1 MPAENAPVSFS
12 GAQGARMA
20 QFFDG
25 IQLPTLPEVAHTLV
39 STLND
44 EDIPFEKVRQA
55 ISRDP
60 SLTVKLIRL
69 ANSARFGL
77 PRQVAS
83 LDDAITMVG
92 LNQVRT
98 LAMAACM
105 AGSFSA
111 VKGVDG
117 KAFWEASSATAGY
130 AQWLAR
136 TLGADAQQSWL
147 AGFMVRLG
155 ELIIAQK
162 LPDQI
167 LEFER
172 LPHLAGVRWERES
185 KALGFTEAHVAA
197 ELASRWKFPESI
209 VAALKSA
216 ADPLAAEPFNRLGAI
231 VHLAALLAELEL
243 DEHKTPEDAIA
254 ALPAELVGTLQLDPA
269 WLREHMPDVQTF
281 IDTGIA

>member
-1 MPAENAPVSFS
+1 MQPDAAT
-12 GAQGARMA
+12 AAARLA
-20 QFFDG
+20 RFFEG
-25 IQLPTLPEVAHTLV
+25 VQLPTLPEVAHTLV

-44 EDIPFEKVRQA
+44 EDIPFEKVQKA

-60 SLTVKLIRL
+60 ALTAKLLRL

-77 PRQVAS
+77 PRQVVT

-98 LAMAACM
+98 LAMAACL

-111 VKGVDG
+111 VKGVDSTM
-117 KAFWEASSATAGY
+117 FWQASSATAGY

-136 TLGADAQQSWL
+136 PVGADVQQAWL

-162 LPDQI
+162 APEEI
-167 LEFER
+167 FAIER
-172 LPHLAGVRWERES
+172 LPHLAGVRWEREIS
-185 KALGFTEAHVAA
+185 ALGFTEAHVAA
-197 ELASRWKFPESI
+197 ELARRWNFPESI
-209 VAALKSA
+209 VQGLRTA
-216 ADPLAAEPFNRLGAI
+216 ADPLEAEPFSRIGAI

-243 DEHKTPEDAIA
+243 DEHKSHDDAIA
-254 ALPAELVGTLQLDPA
+254 ALPEAVVQLLRLDPE
-269 WLREHMPDVQTF
+269 WLREHMPDVATF
-281 IDTGIA
+281 TDTSFA

>member
-1 MPAENAPVSFS
+1 MSAVNAPATTAPLASFFE
-12 GAQGARMA
+12 GL
-20 QFFDG
+20 
-25 IQLPTLPEVAHTLV
+25 QLPTLPEVAHTLV

-44 EDIPFEKVRQA
+44 EDIPFEKVRLA

-60 SLTVKLIRL
+60 SLTAKLIRL

-77 PRQVAS
+77 PRQVVS

-105 AGSFSA
+105 AGSFTA
-111 VKGVDG
+111 VKGVDS
-117 KAFWEASSATAGY
+117 KAFWQASSATAGY

-136 TLGADAQQSWL
+136 TLGTDVQQSWL

-167 LEFER
+167 ADFER

-185 KALGFTEAHVAA
+185 SVLGFTEAHVAA

-209 VAALKSA
+209 VNALKSA
-216 ADPLAAEPFNRLGAI
+216 ADPLTTEPFNRLGAI

-243 DEHKTPEDAIA
+243 DEHKSPDDAIA
-254 ALPAELVGTLQLDPA
+254 ALPGELVQLLQLDPA

-281 IDTGIA
+281 IDSSFG